1 MLRSLRVLLEKEFL
15 QIRRDPVILRML
27 LVMPMIQLII
37 LANAATFEVK
47 SSNLWVVDQDRTPAS
62 IGLVERFV
70 ATGRFVV
77 VGRSAISRPADRAM
91 DHADADAILVI
102 PEGFARDVQR
112 TRHAQVQLVLNAEN
126 GSQAGVT
133 QGYGAELIARYAAEL
148 SAASAVGGVAGSTGA
163 LVPRSGAERAP
174 VRGVPVIETQARGW
188 FNPSLNYKHFM
199 VPGILVQLVV
209 LVGTL
214 MTALNIVREKEA
226 GTLEQLNVTPIRPAV
241 FIAAKL
247 IPLWV
252 IGLFEFGVGLVIA
265 TQLFGVP
272 FEGSIALLFAGAGL
286 FLLGALGVGLWI
298 STLAETQQQ
307 ALFIT
312 FSLLMI
318 YILMSGLFTPVR
330 GMPEWVRMIAQLNPM
345 MHFIAMTRAVM
356 LRGAGVEE
364 VARQLLALAV
374 IGVGILTLA
383 ISQYRKQA
391 A

>member
-27 LVMPMIQLII
+27 LVMPMIQLIV

-62 IGLVERFV
+62 MGLVERFM
-70 ATGRFVV
+70 ATGRFNV
-77 VGRSAISRPADRAM
+77 VGRSSITRPGDEAMDRAN
-91 DHADADAILVI
+91 ADAILVI

-112 TRHAQVQLVLNAEN
+112 TRAAQVQLVLNAEN

-133 QGYGAELIARYAAEL
+133 QGYGAEIIARYAAEL
-148 SAASAVGGVAGSTGA
+148 SAGGAPGA
-163 LVPRSGAERAP
+163 RSGSERAP
-174 VRGVPVIETQARGW
+174 VRGVARVETQGRGW

-272 FEGSIALLFAGAGL
+272 FEGSVILLFAGAGL

-298 STLAETQQQ
+298 STIAETQQQ

-330 GMPEWVRMIAQLNPM
+330 GMPEWVRMMAQLNPM
-345 MHFIAMTRAVM
+345 MHFIAMVRAVM
-356 LRGAGVEE
+356 LRGAGVTE
-364 VARQLLALAV
+364 VGRQLLALAI

-383 ISQYRKQA
+383 VSQYRKQTA
-391 A
+391 

>member
-1 MLRSLRVLLEKEFL
+1 MLRSLRVLLVKEFL

-27 LVMPMIQLII
+27 LVMPMIQLLV

-47 SSNLWVVDQDRTPAS
+47 SSNLWVVDQDRTTVS
-62 IGLVERFV
+62 VGLVERFV
-70 ATGRFVV
+70 ATGRFTI
-77 VGRSAISRPADRAM
+77 VGRSAITHPADDAM
-91 DHADADAILVI
+91 DRADADAILVI
-102 PEGFARDVQR
+102 PEGMARDLQR
-112 TRHAQVQLVLNAEN
+112 TRRAPVQLVLNAEN

-133 QGYGAELIARYAAEL
+133 QGYGAEIIARYAAEL
-148 SAASAVGGVAGSTGA
+148 SAGGGGVPAT
-163 LVPRSGAERAP
+163 GAERRP
-174 VRGVPVIETQARGW
+174 VRGVAVVKAETRGW
-188 FNPSLNYKHFM
+188 YNSALNYKHFM
-199 VPGILVQLVV
+199 VPGILVQLIT

-226 GTLEQLNVTPIRPAV
+226 GTLDQLNVTPIRPSV

-252 IGLFEFGVGLVIA
+252 IGLFEFGMGLVIA
-265 TQLFGVP
+265 TQVFGVP
-272 FEGSIALLFAGAGL
+272 FAGSVPLLFAGAGL
-286 FLLGALGVGLWI
+286 FLFGALGMGLWI
-298 STLAETQQQ
+298 STVAETQQQ

-330 GMPEWVRMIAQLNPM
+330 GMPEWVRAVAQVNPM

-356 LRGAGVEE
+356 LRGAGLAE
-364 VARQLLALAV
+364 VARQLAALAL
-374 IGVGILTLA
+374 IGVVLLTLA
-383 ISQYRKQA
+383 VSQYRKRA

>member
-47 SSNLWVVDQDRTPAS
+47 SSNLWVVDQDRTPTS

-70 ATGRFVV
+70 ATGRFAV
-77 VGRSAISRPADRAM
+77 VGRSAISRPADDAM
-91 DHADADAILVI
+91 DRADADAILVI

-112 TRHAQVQLVLNAEN
+112 TRAAQVQLVLNAEN

-133 QGYGAELIARYAAEL
+133 QGYGAEIIARYAAEL
-148 SAASAVGGVAGSTGA
+148 SAASPTGA
-163 LVPRSGAERAP
+163 LGGSTDALAPRSGAERAP
-174 VRGVPVIETQARGW
+174 VRGVAVVETQGRGW

-272 FEGSIALLFAGAGL
+272 FEGSITLLFAGAGL

-298 STLAETQQQ
+298 STIAETQQQ

-330 GMPEWVRMIAQLNPM
+330 GMPEWVRMVAQLNPM

-364 VARQLLALAV
+364 VARQLMALAV
-374 IGVGILTLA
+374 IGVSILTLA
-383 ISQYRKQA
+383 INQYRKQTA
-391 A
+391 

>member
-37 LANAATFEVK
+37 LTNAATFEVK

-62 IGLVERFV
+62 IGLLERFV
-70 ATGRFVV
+70 ATGRFAV

-91 DHADADAILVI
+91 DRADADAILVI

-112 TRHAQVQLVLNAEN
+112 ARAAQVQLVLNAEN

-133 QGYGAELIARYAAEL
+133 QGYGAEIIARYAAEL
-148 SAASAVGGVAGSTGA
+148 SAASAAGGVAGS
-163 LVPRSGAERAP
+163 SGAFVPHSGAARAP
-174 VRGVPVIETQARGW
+174 VRGVPVIETQGRGW

-252 IGLFEFGVGLVIA
+252 IGLFEFAVGLVIA

-298 STLAETQQQ
+298 STIAETQQQ

-330 GMPEWVRMIAQLNPM
+330 GMPEWVRMMAQLNPM

-364 VARQLLALAV
+364 VARQLMALAV

-383 ISQYRKQA
+383 IGQYRKQA

>member
-27 LVMPMIQLII
+27 VIMPMIQLIV

-47 SSNLWVVDQDRTPAS
+47 RSALWVVDQDRSAVST
-62 IGLVERFV
+62 GLVDRFA

-77 VGRSAISRPADRAM
+77 VGRSAVLLPADVAM
-91 DHADADAILVI
+91 DRAEADAVLVI
-102 PEGFARDVQR
+102 PPGFSSDVQR
-112 TRHAQVQLVLNAEN
+112 GRVASVQLVLNAEN

-133 QGYGAELIARYAAEL
+133 QGYGAEIIARYG
-148 SAASAVGGVAGSTGA
+148 AS
-163 LVPRSGAERAP
+163 LRSGGQGQRAAGPAPQRDLP
-174 VRGVPVIETQARGW
+174 VVDVQARGW
-188 FNPSLNYKHFM
+188 FNPSLNYKYFM

-226 GTLEQLNVTPIRPAV
+226 GTLDQLNVTPIRPSV

-252 IGLFEFGVGLVIA
+252 IGLFEFALGLLIA
-265 TQLFGVP
+265 TQLFEVP
-272 FEGSIALLFAGAGL
+272 FEGSLALLFAGAAV
-286 FLLGALGVGLWI
+286 FLVGALGVGLWI
-298 STLAETQQQ
+298 STVAETQQQ
-307 ALFIT
+307 ALFVT

-330 GMPEWVRMIAQLNPM
+330 GMPEWVRAVAQLNPM
-345 MHFIAMTRAVM
+345 MHFIALTRAVM
-356 LRGAGVEE
+356 LRGAGLSE
-364 VARQLLALAV
+364 VAGQLLALVVLSA
-374 IGVGILTLA
+374 GILGLA
-383 ISQYRKQA
+383 VGQYRKRSG
-391 A
+391 

>member
-27 LVMPMIQLII
+27 LIMPMIQLIV

-47 SSNLWVVDQDRTPAS
+47 SSNLWVVDQDRTTVS
-62 IGLVERFV
+62 QGLIERFV
-70 ATGRFVV
+70 ATGRFAV
-77 VGRSAISRPADRAM
+77 VGRSVITRPANDAMDRAN
-91 DHADADAILVI
+91 ADAILVI
-102 PEGFARDVQR
+102 PEGFARDLQR
-112 TRHAQVQLVLNAEN
+112 TRRAPVQLVLNAEN

-133 QGYGAELIARYAAEL
+133 QGYGAEIIARYSAEL
-148 SAASAVGGVAGSTGA
+148 SAGGGGVRSTGA
-163 LVPRSGAERAP
+163 ERTP
-174 VRGVPVIETQARGW
+174 VRGVAVVKAETRGW
-188 FNPSLNYKHFM
+188 YNPALNYKHFM
-199 VPGILVQLVV
+199 VPGILVQLIV

-226 GTLEQLNVTPIRPAV
+226 GTLDQLNVTPIRPSV

-247 IPLWV
+247 IPLWL
-252 IGLFEFGVGLVIA
+252 IGLFEFGVGIVIA
-265 TQLFGVP
+265 TQVFGVP
-272 FEGSIALLFAGAGL
+272 FVGSVPLLFAGAGL
-286 FLLGALGVGLWI
+286 FLFGALGMGLWI
-298 STLAETQQQ
+298 STVAETQQQ

-330 GMPEWVRMIAQLNPM
+330 GMPEWVRAAAQVNPM

-356 LRGAGVEE
+356 LRGAGVVD
-364 VARQLLALAV
+364 VARQLIALAV
-374 IGVGILTLA
+374 IGVVLLSLA
-383 ISQYRKQA
+383 IGQYRKRA

>member
-47 SSNLWVVDQDRTPAS
+47 SSNLWVVDQDRTS
-62 IGLVERFV
+62 VSMGLVERFV
-70 ATGRFVV
+70 ATGRFTV
-77 VGRSAISRPADRAM
+77 VGRSAITRPADDAM
-91 DHADADAILVI
+91 DRANADAILVI
-102 PEGFARDVQR
+102 PEGFSRDVQR
-112 TRHAQVQLVLNAEN
+112 TRTAQVQLVLNAEN

-133 QGYGAELIARYAAEL
+133 QGYGAEIVARYAAEL
-148 SAASAVGGVAGSTGA
+148 S
-163 LVPRSGAERAP
+163 SGIGRAP
-174 VRGVPVIETQARGW
+174 VRGVAVIETQRRGW

-272 FEGSIALLFAGAGL
+272 FEGSLALLFAGAGI

-298 STLAETQQQ
+298 STIAETQQQ

-356 LRGAGVEE
+356 LRGAGVAE
-364 VARQLLALAV
+364 VARQLMALAV

-383 ISQYRKQA
+383 ISQYRKQTA
-391 A
+391 